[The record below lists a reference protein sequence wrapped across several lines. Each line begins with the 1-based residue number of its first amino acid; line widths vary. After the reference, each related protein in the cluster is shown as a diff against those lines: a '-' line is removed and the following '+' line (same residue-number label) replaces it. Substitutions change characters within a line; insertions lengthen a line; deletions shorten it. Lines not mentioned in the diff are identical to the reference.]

1 MSLQPTP
8 PVAWSDQAA
17 DALSNAQV
25 IQAEG
30 TIYMVLEY
38 GDIDLA
44 RLLAKHEK
52 AHREGGSD
60 ELDENFIRLYWQQ
73 MLQVSTGL
81 SLQCLVADCSWTES
95 TVCFTCLAV
104 LGPDVEPQR
113 KL

>member
-1 MSLQPTP
+1 MAQSCKPEVDDLN
-8 PVAWSDQAA
+8 QAA
-17 DALSNAQV
+17 ELLSSAQV

-73 MLQVSTGL
+73 MLQVG
-81 SLQCLVADCSWTES
+81 SLQCLVAPWP
-95 TVCFTCLAV
+95 TVPELSSQSASPALLCWERTWSRT
-104 LGPDVEPQR
+104 GS
-113 KL
+113 